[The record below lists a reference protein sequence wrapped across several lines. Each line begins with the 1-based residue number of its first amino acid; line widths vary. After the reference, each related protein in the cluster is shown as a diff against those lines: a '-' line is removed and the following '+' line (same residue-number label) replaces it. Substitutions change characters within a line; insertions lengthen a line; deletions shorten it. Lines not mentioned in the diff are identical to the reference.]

1 MARHGYW
8 GELRLTVSVI
18 EDAGATA
25 RWRWRTAA
33 GWAGAAP
40 TVVAGVAAAAAWGWQ
55 SSGVNLLVA
64 ALLAGVAYGAG
75 WLLLRGWR
83 RWVRPPDGLATWRA
97 ALPTP
102 VGPRAGW
109 ALRRPDWLSNQDRIG
124 ALAAATAIAAVAAGS
139 AVTTGTLVAA
149 TGGVF
154 AVPAA
159 AVLIRRLARV
169 GRFPPGMAITA
180 DGPATADGLLNW
192 DSISEVRV
200 VGNRSRRRVRLVVA
214 GRRRPVTVDGGDCA
228 MPADQLAEL
237 IERYRREP
245 RQRHA
250 LGGAGGASWAS
261 WANEASGAGA
271 WGGRR

>member
-1 MARHGYW
+1 
-8 GELRLTVSVI
+8 VI
-18 EDAGATA
+18 EDASATA

-33 GWAGAAP
+33 GWAGAGPA
-40 TVVAGVAAAAAWGWQ
+40 VVAGVAAAAAWGWQ
-55 SSGVNLLVA
+55 SPGVNLLVA
-64 ALLAGVAYGAG
+64 GLLAGVAYGAG

-83 RWVRPPDGLATWRA
+83 RWFRPPAGLAAWRG

-109 ALRRPDWLSNQDRIG
+109 ALRRPAWLSNQDRIG
-124 ALAAATAIAAVAAGS
+124 ALAVTTTIAAVAAGS
-139 AVTTGTLVAA
+139 SVTTNNLLAA

-169 GRFPPGMAITA
+169 GRFPPGVAITA
-180 DGPATADGLLNW
+180 DGLATADGLLNW
-192 DSISEVRV
+192 DSISEVSV

-250 LGGAGGASWAS
+250 LGGAGGASWA
-261 WANEASGAGA
+261 NEASGAGA